1 VWLLQDRLDARA
13 DREIVRKKFEDYG
26 TSDTDAKANKRLAEL
41 SEKSTAD
48 AFLAEMRRFLPA
60 KRVKQIS
67 DSGLD
72 KSILAVSDAL
82 LRQSVLRAGA
92 HTLK

>member
-1 VWLLQDRLDARA
+1 VVIARRLDAKG
-13 DREIVRKKFEDYG
+13 DPEIVRKKFEDYG

-48 AFLAEMRRFLPA
+48 AFRAERRRFLPA

-67 DSGLD
+67 DAAWTNLYFPRVARCCGNQCYAPVF
-72 KSILAVSDAL
+72 K
-82 LRQSVLRAGA
+82 R
-92 HTLK
+92 

>member
-1 VWLLQDRLDARA
+1 MWLLQDRLDAKA

-26 TSDTDAKANKRLAEL
+26 TTDTEAKAKKYLAEL

-48 AFLAEMRRFLPA
+48 AFLTEMRRFLPA

-72 KSILAVSDAL
+72 KSILAESGAL

-92 HTLK
+92 HMLK

>member
-1 VWLLQDRLDARA
+1 MISDRT
-13 DREIVRKKFEDYG
+13 E
-26 TSDTDAKANKRLAEL
+26 LAEQ
-41 SEKSTAD
+41 STAN

-72 KSILAVSDAL
+72 KSILAESGAL
-82 LRQSVLRAGA
+82 LRQSVLPAGA
-92 HTLK
+92 HKLK